1 MSETTLTF
9 EIGGRVEMRDL
20 REGVSLFVD
29 LIFGLSPNR
38 GVSWV
43 VEDLRSGGAKVALRG
58 ESEDSA
64 LLERIVADYEKIGL
78 ELSQNQEPCHIRLA
92 ASSASRDI
100 LALAERVDYIK
111 FGTPNQDRLIRGDGK
126 MERPRPPSHSVSLGG
141 ITGTAQA
148 LIDRH
153 GPKLILRDDIAKKP
167 VECQFAPGHEDAMRE
182 AWGKRVTVYGRIERD
197 WHTGLPLF
205 IRDARK
211 VDILPEVPPGSYK
224 NARGAIP
231 WKPGDM
237 PAEEAIRRIR
247 DA

>member
-20 REGVSLFVD
+20 REGISLFVD

-43 VEDLRSGGAKVALRG
+43 VEDMRAGGAKVALRG

-64 LLERIVADYEKIGL
+64 LLERIVSEYEKIGL
-78 ELSQNQEPCHIRLA
+78 EISQNLRPNHVNLVAKGA
-92 ASSASRDI
+92 ALDI
-100 LALAERVDYIK
+100 LALAGRVDCV
-111 FGTPNQDRLIRGDGK
+111 RLGSPRQSHLILGGDVK
-126 MERPRPPSHSVSLGG
+126 LPPRADHAISLGG
-141 ITGTAQA
+141 VTGTAHT
-148 LIDRH
+148 LSDKD
-153 GPKLILRDDIAKKP
+153 GLTLTLRYDLMDKA
-167 VECQFAPGHEDAMRE
+167 VECYFDPQYADMARE
-182 AWGKRVTVYGRIERD
+182 AWGKRVTVYGEVWRD
-197 WHTGLPLF
+197 GKTGIPRF

>member
-1 MSETTLTF
+1 
-9 EIGGRVEMRDL
+9 
-20 REGVSLFVD
+20 
-29 LIFGLSPNR
+29 
-38 GVSWV
+38 
-43 VEDLRSGGAKVALRG
+43 
-58 ESEDSA
+58 
-64 LLERIVADYEKIGL
+64 
-78 ELSQNQEPCHIRLA
+78 
-92 ASSASRDI
+92 
-100 LALAERVDYIK
+100 
-111 FGTPNQDRLIRGDGK
+111 

-141 ITGTAQA
+141 VTGTAHT
-148 LIDRH
+148 LIDRD
-153 GPKLILRDDIAKKP
+153 GPKLILRDDLAKKP

-237 PAEEAIRRIR
+237 PAEESIRRIR